1 MKKFYILNT
10 ILLMIFMFSLF
21 GVNDDLNLLDK
32 IHFENIDFDL
42 ETSKVDIKSKDIE
55 NVSILIEVS
64 NNYIDDNSRYNYK
77 DITIDEAKDF
87 LKQHR
92 NNVKEYF
99 SKSNEEIFNEID
111 FYDLVD
117 YFKIDNYAPYF
128 YADIDRE
135 LTDKDIITLNKIALN
150 ENVLAIYVRGNYYE

>member
-21 GVNDDLNLLDK
+21 GVNDDLNLSDK
-32 IHFENIDFDL
+32 IHFENIDFDI
-42 ETSKVDIKSKDIE
+42 ETSKVDIESKDIE

-77 DITIDEAKDF
+77 DITIDDAKDF

-111 FYDLVD
+111 FYDLVN

-150 ENVLAIYVRGNYYE
+150 ENVLAIYVHGNYYE

>member
-1 MKKFYILNT
+1 MRKLYILNT

-21 GVNDDLNLLDK
+21 GVNDDLNLSDK
-32 IHFENIDFDL
+32 IHFENIDFDI

>member
-1 MKKFYILNT
+1 
-10 ILLMIFMFSLF
+10 MIFMFSLF
-21 GVNDDLNLLDK
+21 GVNDDLNLSDK
-32 IHFENIDFDL
+32 IHFENIDFDV

-77 DITIDEAKDF
+77 DITIGEAKDF
-87 LKQHR
+87 LKHHR

-111 FYDLVD
+111 FYDLVN

-150 ENVLAIYVRGNYYE
+150 ENVLAIYVHDNYYE